1 MSLLRY
7 LINIP
12 FLALLV
18 WVLFDAHPTEKGIEF
33 SFLPQEYV
41 KTVPAL
47 FIFFLYGYIFARVD
61 SWFAYYPLR
70 RALRQQR
77 KQNKALNKEQAKLNA
92 TVNGLKQNIVGLQEK
107 NNTAGIE
114 ASKNNGSQSFG
125 NIWNYIRSAFS
136 AKKG

>member
-12 FLALLV
+12 FLAVLV

-33 SFLPQEYV
+33 SFLPKEYI

-47 FIFFLYGYIFARVD
+47 FIFFLYGYIYARID
-61 SWFAYYPLR
+61 AWFTYYPLR

-77 KQNKALNKEQAKLNA
+77 KQNKVLNKEQAKLNA

-107 NNTAGIE
+107 NNAITAE
-114 ASKNNGSQSFG
+114 APKNDDKQYFG
-125 NIWNYIRSAFS
+125 GFLNRIRNIFS